1 MADNER
7 YFEKHVTKLLLFLV
21 LSLCTATYSTKEQEV
36 CQQRLPIISLKESQE
51 VIAQQIGE
59 ASRSVGFF
67 YVIDHDVPEEIVDRL
82 VHLSRDFFALPMKM
96 KREIEMSKGGKAWRG
111 YFSNGEEVTS
121 SIPDEKEGI
130 YFGRDIDI
138 YECSGCDSKPL
149 HGRNIYPKHTLG
161 IDMKSTVDSYMMHME
176 RLGHAI
182 LNALVASLGLNPV
195 TSKLSLAFKHDP
207 TILFR
212 IFNYPP
218 HQDEQFP
225 NSYGVGKHSDYGF
238 ITILYQDGSGGLE
251 VELANSTWV
260 DAAPVKNSFVINL
273 GDSLEHATGGLI
285 RATPHRV
292 KPRIDANSGR
302 ISMPFFFDPAF
313 DSYMSSVYMELSE
326 ELKQLAIE
334 NRQHGNKKRRWDN
347 LDLRQYEGT
356 TYGEYLMMKVSQVF
370 PQLAGEVL

>member
-1 MADNER
+1 MI
-7 YFEKHVTKLLLFLV
+7 T
-21 LSLCTATYSTKEQEV
+21 
-36 CQQRLPIISLKESQE
+36 P
-51 VIAQQIGE
+51 
-59 ASRSVGFF
+59 SV
-67 YVIDHDVPEEIVDRL
+67 
-82 VHLSRDFFALPMKM
+82 
-96 KREIEMSKGGKAWRG
+96 
-111 YFSNGEEVTS
+111 
-121 SIPDEKEGI
+121 SI
-130 YFGRDIDI
+130 
-138 YECSGCDSKPL
+138 
-149 HGRNIYPKHTLG
+149 
-161 IDMKSTVDSYMMHME
+161 
-176 RLGHAI
+176 
-182 LNALVASLGLNPV
+182 
-195 TSKLSLAFKHDP
+195 
-207 TILFR
+207 
-212 IFNYPP
+212 
-218 HQDEQFP
+218 
-225 NSYGVGKHSDYGF
+225 
-238 ITILYQDGSGGLE
+238 ILYQDGSGGLE

-370 PQLAGEVL
+370 PQLASKVL